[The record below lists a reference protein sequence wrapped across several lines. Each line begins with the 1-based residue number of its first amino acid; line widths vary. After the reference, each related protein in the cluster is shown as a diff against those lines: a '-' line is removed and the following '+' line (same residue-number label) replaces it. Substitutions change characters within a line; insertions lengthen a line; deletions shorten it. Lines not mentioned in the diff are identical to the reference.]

1 MIDIINRL
9 KDLLNGNQSDR
20 LIKEKSQQTRIAD
33 TNLLRHTVY
42 KGDRTIQQ
50 LGQEPIENG
59 VILSNQ
65 SLAIGDVMLPLAK
78 GNVLRRVDNTNGGAL
93 LGTAYRDALENDYDA
108 NGNRRS
114 SSLSRNGGNEP
125 NNPNN
130 PNKPKPKSDRV
141 PPPFGCTPPPPKCF
155 WSRNPIAPRGFQS
168 HGSAVVNEN
177 GIPVYLHCASG
188 VNAPSNLNCS
198 FLDPQRWSCSGG
210 VCSPNPSGVYT
221 SQTQCEAALIPPSFM
236 GGQCV
241 VIYTVRYIL
250 YQTNM
255 AGVESLAFS
264 GEETQ
269 NIQGAIGAA
278 RVLLI
283 GLTPSNGYEQVK
295 WQIQSNGGYFQLA
308 SKAGGGGLGV
318 TSARV
323 ETIFVSRLDGHP
335 DNCGNLP
342 STCPI

>member
-20 LIKEKSQQTRIAD
+20 LIKEKSQQNRIAD

-65 SLAIGDVMLPLAK
+65 SLEIDDVMLPLAK
-78 GNVLRRVDNTNGGAL
+78 GNVLRRVDNANSGAL

-108 NGNRRS
+108 NGKRRS

-125 NNPNN
+125 SNPNN
-130 PNKPKPKSDRV
+130 PNKPKRNSDRV

-177 GIPVYLHCASG
+177 GVPVYLHCALG
-188 VNAPSNLNCS
+188 VNAPSNLNCG
-198 FLDPQRWSCSGG
+198 FLGSQRWSCFGG
-210 VCSPNPSGVYT
+210 VCSLSANGVYA
-221 SQTQCEAALIPPSFM
+221 SQSQCESALILPSFT
-236 GGQCV
+236 GGQCLV
-241 VIYTVRYIL
+241 TYIVNATL
-250 YQTNM
+250 YKTNL
-255 AGVESLAFS
+255 AGVETVQENSQA
-264 GEETQ
+264 GAA
-269 NIQGAIGAA
+269 GAILGIDVTYGADTA
-278 RVLLI
+278 
-283 GLTPSNGYEQVK
+283 SNGKQSVTWRVK
-295 WQIQSNGGYFQLA
+295 NTNGF
-308 SKAGGGGLGV
+308 V
-318 TSARV
+318 
-323 ETIFVSRLDGHP
+323 FVSSIASNAGTGIISGRGVITSVVRVDAQP
-335 DNCGNLP
+335 DNCGNP
-342 STCPI
+342 PATCPI

>member
-20 LIKEKSQQTRIAD
+20 LIKEKFQQNRIVD

-42 KGDRTIQQ
+42 KGDRIIQQ

-65 SLAIGDVMLPLAK
+65 SLEIDDVMLPLAK

-108 NGNRRS
+108 NGKRRS
-114 SSLSRNGGNEP
+114 SKLSRNGGNEP
-125 NNPNN
+125 SNPNN
-130 PNKPKPKSDRV
+130 PNKPKPKPDRV

-155 WSRNPIAPRGFQS
+155 WSRSPIAPRGFQS

-198 FLDPQRWSCSGG
+198 FLDLQKWACLGG
-210 VCSPNPSGVYT
+210 VCVPSDNGIYT
-221 SQTQCEAALIPPSFM
+221 SQSQCESARSVYWNVFVQGIAVTGF
-236 GGQCV
+236 GV
-241 VIYTVRYIL
+241 VIPVYKEGRGTTTNTASVTLTQGVIAGTFDGVTY
-250 YQTNM
+250 YQYAANGNVTT
-255 AGVESLAFS
+255 S
-264 GEETQ
+264 GF
-269 NIQGAIGAA
+269 
-278 RVLLI
+278 RP
-283 GLTPSNGYEQVK
+283 TPSLVFEIV
-295 WQIQSNGGYFQLA
+295 A
-308 SKAGGGGLGV
+308 
-318 TSARV
+318 
-323 ETIFVSRLDGHP
+323 
-335 DNCGNLP
+335 
-342 STCPI
+342 TCPI